1 MNSQFQEFV
10 TRLNA
15 ERNTVREFVAL
26 LEKEQQILLN
36 QDAEKLLALAEAKT
50 AFANKL
56 SLIAN
61 ARRQF
66 LSAQGAA
73 SDTGAWITKH
83 IPSAAPIWR
92 ELRELAARADHL
104 NHTNGEVIQLRLRSN
119 QQALNA
125 LMGAARSTSNL
136 YGKDGQHSIAI
147 GGRSLGSG

>member
-1 MNSQFQEFV
+1 M
-10 TRLNA
+10 
-15 ERNTVREFVAL
+15 REFVAL
-26 LEKEQQILLN
+26 LEKEQQTLLN
-36 QDAEKLLALAEAKT
+36 QDAEKLLALAETKT
-50 AFANKL
+50 AYANKL
-56 SLIAN
+56 SLIIN

-66 LSAQGAA
+66 LATNGAV
-73 SDTGAWITKH
+73 SDTAAWIAKH
-83 IPSAAPIWR
+83 IPVAAPVWK

>member
-1 MNSQFQEFV
+1 MNSQLQEFF

-15 ERNTVREFVAL
+15 ERNTMREFVAL

-50 AFANKL
+50 TFANKL
-56 SLIAN
+56 SLIAST
-61 ARRQF
+61 RRQF
-66 LSAQGAA
+66 LSAQGVTADPA
-73 SDTGAWITKH
+73 AWIAKH
-83 IPSAAPIWR
+83 VPPAVPVWK
-92 ELRELAARADHL
+92 ELRDLAARADHL

-125 LMGAARSTSNL
+125 LMVATRSTSNL